1 MRVSTVI
8 SCGLSVAAAVMLA
21 GTPALAKKKLVVAGP
36 PITMSDAFRANVQSA
51 EAALKARDVTTAAT
65 HINALMPTTDFEAY
79 AAAGLRYQLAVQ
91 RRDVQAQRI
100 ALTDLFKTTAVP
112 RTDAPRLR
120 YIAGYLSYVVGN
132 YDDALAQLDYA
143 KTLGYDG
150 VDATMLRADIAMRR
164 NKPKDARPYLQAAI
178 VQKRASGEPVPLPW
192 IDRSIAMAYQAGDWA
207 EVSQLYRERL
217 ARSSSPEDWRSAL
230 TNYLSVGSLESQA
243 QLDLYRL
250 QAANGAMASERDYQN
265 YAQLA
270 EKAGYY
276 AEAKA
281 IIESGRKAGKLTP
294 TQAVTSQLL
303 KSVTPKATKEIAGL
317 PALAKKAASAS
328 TGKDALALGDSYVS
342 LGQFP
347 QAVEQY
353 RLALTKG
360 GVDAGRVN
368 ARLGMALARSGDL
381 ASAQTALSQ
390 AGNGDWGNVAG
401 FWSVWIDQQS
411 KKAA

>member
-1 MRVSTVI
+1 M
-8 SCGLSVAAAVMLA
+8 AAVAGAAVAGMLA
-21 GTPALAKKKLVVAGP
+21 VTPAYAKKQVVSGP
-36 PITMSDAFRANVQSA
+36 PIVMSDAFRTNAQSA
-51 EAALKARDVTTAAT
+51 EAALKARDAASAAAR
-65 HINALMPTTDFEAY
+65 ISALTPTTDFEAY
-79 AAAGLRYQLAVQ
+79 AASGLRYQLAVQ
-91 RRDVQAQRI
+91 QRDVQAQRV
-100 ALTDLFKTTAVP
+100 ALTDMFKTSSVP
-112 RTDAPRLR
+112 AADAPRLR
-120 YIAGYLSYVVGN
+120 YVAGYLSYLVGN
-132 YDDALAQLDYA
+132 YDDAVAQLDYA
-143 KTLGYDG
+143 KTLGYSG

-164 NKPKDARPYLQAAI
+164 KKPKDARPYLEAAM

-192 IDRSIAMAYQAGDWA
+192 IDRGISMAYQAGDWA
-207 EVSQLYRERL
+207 EVSHLYRERL
-217 ARSSSPEDWRSAL
+217 ARAASREDWRSAL
-230 TNYLSVGSLESQA
+230 TNYLSVAGLDTQA

-250 QAANGAMASERDYQN
+250 QAANGAMASERDYQS

-281 IIESGRKAGKLTP
+281 IIESGRKAGKLMP

-303 KSVTPKATKEIAGL
+303 KGVTPKATKEIAGL
-317 PALAKKAASAS
+317 PALAKKAAAAP
-328 TGKDALALGDSYVS
+328 TGKEALTLGDSYVS

-353 RLALTKG
+353 RLALSKG

-390 AGNGDWGNVAG
+390 VGNGDWGNVAG